1 MYWNKRIKDL
11 REDNDLTKQELAD
24 KLDISE
30 RTLTRYET
38 GESEPTISVLI
49 KMSLIFNVSLDY
61 IVGLSNNKS
70 KTFRLT
76 NSNSCTNAIN
86 TKKTVFAIKD
96 NDDIISGDYIPEEIR
111 KKMLIDRQSIINR
124 TLVSNPDNSRVTVNR
139 SCGYISNMSTSMVF
153 KNKYKELIQNFLS
166 AS

>member
-49 KMSLIFNVSLDY
+49 KMSHIFDVSIDY
-61 IVGLSNNKS
+61 I
-70 KTFRLT
+70 
-76 NSNSCTNAIN
+76 CC
-86 TKKTVFAIKD
+86 IKD
-96 NDDIISGDYIPEEIR
+96 ETFITEVSTKEELVKISEN
-111 KKMLIDRQSIINR
+111 LISIIKR
-124 TLVSNPDNSRVTVNR
+124 
-139 SCGYISNMSTSMVF
+139 I
-153 KNKYKELIQNFLS
+153 E
-166 AS
+166 

>member
-61 IVGLSNNKS
+61 ICCIKYEVAIVEEGTIDKLKKLSKDLESIVDKINK
-70 KTFRLT
+70 L
-76 NSNSCTNAIN
+76 
-86 TKKTVFAIKD
+86 
-96 NDDIISGDYIPEEIR
+96 
-111 KKMLIDRQSIINR
+111 
-124 TLVSNPDNSRVTVNR
+124 
-139 SCGYISNMSTSMVF
+139 
-153 KNKYKELIQNFLS
+153 
-166 AS
+166 

>member
-61 IVGLSNNKS
+61 I
-70 KTFRLT
+70 
-76 NSNSCTNAIN
+76 CC
-86 TKKTVFAIKD
+86 IKD
-96 NDDIISGDYIPEEIR
+96 ETFITEASTKEELVKISENLIIIVKRIE
-111 KKMLIDRQSIINR
+111 
-124 TLVSNPDNSRVTVNR
+124 
-139 SCGYISNMSTSMVF
+139 
-153 KNKYKELIQNFLS
+153 
-166 AS
+166 

>member
-61 IVGLSNNKS
+61 ICCIKEWPLLKRALLINLKS
-70 KTFRLT
+70 FLKT
-76 NSNSCTNAIN
+76 
-86 TKKTVFAIKD
+86 
-96 NDDIISGDYIPEEIR
+96 
-111 KKMLIDRQSIINR
+111 
-124 TLVSNPDNSRVTVNR
+124 
-139 SCGYISNMSTSMVF
+139 
-153 KNKYKELIQNFLS
+153 
-166 AS
+166 

>member
-61 IVGLSNNKS
+61 IFALKMKWPLLKRALLINLKS
-70 KTFRLT
+70 FLKT
-76 NSNSCTNAIN
+76 
-86 TKKTVFAIKD
+86 
-96 NDDIISGDYIPEEIR
+96 
-111 KKMLIDRQSIINR
+111 
-124 TLVSNPDNSRVTVNR
+124 
-139 SCGYISNMSTSMVF
+139 
-153 KNKYKELIQNFLS
+153 
-166 AS
+166 

>member
-24 KLDISE
+24 ELDISE

-61 IVGLSNNKS
+61 I
-70 KTFRLT
+70 
-76 NSNSCTNAIN
+76 CC
-86 TKKTVFAIKD
+86 IKD
-96 NDDIISGDYIPEEIR
+96 EVAIVEEGTIDKL
-111 KKMLIDRQSIINR
+111 KKLSKDLESKVDKINK
-124 TLVSNPDNSRVTVNR
+124 L
-139 SCGYISNMSTSMVF
+139 
-153 KNKYKELIQNFLS
+153 
-166 AS
+166 

>member
-61 IVGLSNNKS
+61 I
-70 KTFRLT
+70 
-76 NSNSCTNAIN
+76 CC
-86 TKKTVFAIKD
+86 IKD
-96 NDDIISGDYIPEEIR
+96 EVA
-111 KKMLIDRQSIINR
+111 MLKRALLIN
-124 TLVSNPDNSRVTVNR
+124 LKS
-139 SCGYISNMSTSMVF
+139 
-153 KNKYKELIQNFLS
+153 FLKT
-166 AS
+166 

>member
-49 KMSLIFNVSLDY
+49 KMSLIFNVSLDIY
-61 IVGLSNNKS
+61 AYFFIL
-70 KTFRLT
+70 
-76 NSNSCTNAIN
+76 
-86 TKKTVFAIKD
+86 
-96 NDDIISGDYIPEEIR
+96 IS
-111 KKMLIDRQSIINR
+111 
-124 TLVSNPDNSRVTVNR
+124 
-139 SCGYISNMSTSMVF
+139 
-153 KNKYKELIQNFLS
+153 S
-166 AS
+166 AYLRMIEQF

>member
-61 IVGLSNNKS
+61 I
-70 KTFRLT
+70 
-76 NSNSCTNAIN
+76 CC
-86 TKKTVFAIKD
+86 IKD
-96 NDDIISGDYIPEEIR
+96 ETFITEASTKEELVKISEN
-111 KKMLIDRQSIINR
+111 LISIIKR
-124 TLVSNPDNSRVTVNR
+124 
-139 SCGYISNMSTSMVF
+139 I
-153 KNKYKELIQNFLS
+153 E
-166 AS
+166 

>member
-49 KMSLIFNVSLDY
+49 KMSHIFDVSIDY
-61 IVGLSNNKS
+61 I
-70 KTFRLT
+70 
-76 NSNSCTNAIN
+76 CC
-86 TKKTVFAIKD
+86 IKD
-96 NDDIISGDYIPEEIR
+96 ETFITEASKDEVAIVEEGTIDKL
-111 KKMLIDRQSIINR
+111 KKLSKDLESIVDKINK
-124 TLVSNPDNSRVTVNR
+124 L
-139 SCGYISNMSTSMVF
+139 
-153 KNKYKELIQNFLS
+153 
-166 AS
+166 